1 MAGRSPE
8 TALALA
14 STVGLTL
21 ALVLGAAPARA
32 LDGEGAVDPAKAQDY
47 VPPAPKAFDGIGLTE
62 KLGAQLPLDLP
73 FRDQDGKDVTLG
85 AYFMD
90 ELPVIITFNYSDCP
104 MMCSQQ
110 LSALVSALPALDSFQ
125 VGKTFRLV
133 TIDLEPRESPARV
146 AETRARYVA
155 RLPEAQRAAALAG
168 WTFLV
173 APRMGDDT
181 SVRATAAAVGFG
193 YKYVPDRKEWAHPA
207 VLVFTSSRGK
217 VTRYV
222 GGIDYPADMFR
233 ASIVMAGMAE
243 TSTTV
248 GFVNNCFHYE
258 PKSHAYV
265 AVVSMRIGAIAFFVL
280 LLTVLG
286 VWRVAHHRRGQPG
299 VVRS

>member
-1 MAGRSPE
+1 MATRTKE

-21 ALVLGAAPARA
+21 VLALGAAPARA
-32 LDGEGAVDPAKAQDY
+32 HDGEGAVDPDKAQDY
-47 VPPAPKAFDGIGLTE
+47 VPQAPKAFEGIGLTE

-85 AYFMD
+85 QYFRD
-90 ELPVIITFNYSDCP
+90 DLPVIVTFNYSDCP
-104 MMCSQQ
+104 MLCSQQ
-110 LSALVSALPALDSFQ
+110 LSALVTALPTLESSFE

-146 AETRARYVA
+146 AETRAKYLA
-155 RLPEAQRAAALAG
+155 RLPEAQRAEAAAG

-173 APRMGDDT
+173 SRRLGDDN
-181 SVRATAAAVGFG
+181 SIRAAAAAVGFG

-207 VLVFTSSRGK
+207 VLIFASSRGK

-222 GGIDYPADMFR
+222 GGLDYPADLMR
-233 ASIVMAGMAE
+233 GSIILAGLSE
-243 TSTTV
+243 TSTTA

-265 AVVSMRIGAIAFFVL
+265 AVVSMRIGVIAFFVL

-286 VWRVAHHRRGQPG
+286 VWRVARRRQA
-299 VVRS
+299 